1 MKKSRIEIFFIDLF
15 LVSFYDDI
23 RNSFKSDKNSGGFT
37 MKKWKLSIIMLI
49 ALSMVLAACGQ
60 SNDKEESSGDSKE
73 GSETSLYDQV
83 MEEGELLVGTE
94 GTYPPFTFHDESGE
108 LTGFDVEIVRE
119 VAKRL
124 GVEAKFQET
133 QWDAMFEG
141 LNSKRFDVIA
151 NQVGIREDRQEKYD
165 FSTPYIE
172 SSAVVV
178 VSKDNKDVTSFED
191 IKGLTS
197 AQSLTSNYRDIAE
210 KNGAEIQGVE
220 GLSQSI
226 QLLEQGRVDVTVN
239 DKISIL
245 DYLKKQPNANV
256 KIAAEAEDAG
266 QSGLMFRKGNDKL
279 VEEVNK
285 ALEEMM
291 EDGTYKEIS
300 EKWFG
305 EDVSP
310 K

>member
-1 MKKSRIEIFFIDLF
+1 
-15 LVSFYDDI
+15 
-23 RNSFKSDKNSGGFT
+23 
-37 MKKWKLSIIMLI
+37 MKKWKFTMVLLL
-49 ALSMVLAACGQ
+49 ALSMVLSACGQ
-60 SNDKEESSGDSKE
+60 SSDKEGNGDSEK
-73 GSETSLYDQV
+73 SLYDNV
-83 MEEGELLVGTE
+83 KEEGKLLVGTE
-94 GTYPPFTFHDESGE
+94 GTYPPFTFHDESGK
-108 LTGFDVEIVRE
+108 LTGFDVEIARE

-124 GVEAKFQET
+124 GVEAEFKET

-141 LNSKRFDVIA
+141 LNSNRFDMIA
-151 NQVGIREDRQEKYD
+151 NQVGIREDRQKKYD
-165 FSTPYIE
+165 FSKAYIE

-178 VSKDNKDVTSFED
+178 VSKDNSDVKSFED

-210 KNGAEIQGVE
+210 ENGAVIQGVD
-220 GLSQSI
+220 GLAQSI

-245 DYLKKQPNANV
+245 DYMNKQKNANI

-266 QSGLMFRKGNDKL
+266 QSGLMFRKGSDKL

-291 EDGTYKEIS
+291 EDGTYEEIS
-300 EKWFG
+300 NKWFG
-305 EDVSP
+305 ENVSP
-310 K
+310 E